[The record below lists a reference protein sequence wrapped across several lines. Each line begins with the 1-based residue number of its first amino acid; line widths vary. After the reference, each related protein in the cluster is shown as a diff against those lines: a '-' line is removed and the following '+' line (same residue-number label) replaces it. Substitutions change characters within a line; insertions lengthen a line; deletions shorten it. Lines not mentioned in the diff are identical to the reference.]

1 MTKAECRKEDAWM
14 SQSDRLSADGVIL
27 VSAAIGDL
35 WLERLLPVIN
45 RATTDVVRRRS
56 GSAYAARNLLRDVS
70 ELSEALASCG
80 LNRLAS
86 ETLGKAAFPV
96 DAISFDKHA
105 EANWGVP
112 GHQDVLMPIVPVGEP
127 DIRHRGRVRDGVTYL
142 EAGDETLASLV
153 ALRLHFDDCD
163 PANGAL
169 CVAPG
174 SHRSGRLR
182 EAEISAIPLE
192 QYVACPASRGDVLLM
207 KPLIVHRSAPAQ
219 RPARRRVL
227 HVVYATE
234 QPGEGLRW
242 RDWERPSADT

>member
-1 MTKAECRKEDAWM
+1 MTKAECRKGDELI
-14 SQSDRLSADGVIL
+14 SPFDRLTADGVAL
-27 VSAAIGDL
+27 VKAAIGDIEI
-35 WLERLLPVIN
+35 ERLSSLIE
-45 RATTDVVRRRS
+45 AAADVVRRRS
-56 GSAYAARNLLRDVS
+56 GSAYAARNLFRDVP
-70 ELSEALASCG
+70 ELREVLAKCG
-80 LNRLAS
+80 VDRLAS
-86 ETLGKAAFPV
+86 EALGQAAFTV
-96 DAISFDKHA
+96 DAIYFDKHA

-112 GHQDVLMPIVPVGEP
+112 GHQDVLMPIVSIGEP
-127 DIRHRGRVRDGVTYL
+127 GARRRGRVRDGVTYL
-142 EAGDETLASLV
+142 EASDETLASLV
-153 ALRLHFDDCD
+153 ALRLHLDDCD

-169 CVAPG
+169 CVVPG

-182 EAEISAIPLE
+182 EAEIAAIPLE